1 MQHGENAIVLCSEL
15 LSRLLALLRWALH
28 IHWNKAA
35 RRGIRGRRELWKQ
48 FTAKVRTW
56 LMGAQRLSDLVGRK
70 GCVWTTRSIYYRYRK
85 GSWRHRLV
93 FLHNDTNWS

>member
-15 LSRLLALLRWALH
+15 LSRLLALLHWALH

-56 LMGAQRLSDLVGRK
+56 LMGAQRLSDLVGCK
-70 GCVWTTRSIYYRYRK
+70 GCVLDYALDLLSQRK
-85 GSWRHRLV
+85 LAPSVGFPS
-93 FLHNDTNWS
+93 